1 MHRFVEAH
9 NRRGELAEALGF
21 RLGGGRAKMLFQLR
35 DGSLTLRQ
43 LADANGVDAPY
54 ATLVVDKLEAHGLVE
69 RRPHPDDKRRKLVT
83 LTAAGRAAIATADA
97 ILLRPPRAIGTRPA
111 QRAADP
117 APRGRR
123 DLAVEGRI
131 GGSPL
136 VAQRCR
142 ELSPAVGTEVC
153 RMQDAPP
160 ARHTGPPTQRARRVA
175 DAARSLLPEKHGV
188 CHARPRVGPLFALQP

>member
-97 ILLRPPRAIGTRPA
+97 ILLRPPRAIGT
-111 QRAADP
+111 
-117 APRGRR
+117 
-123 DLAVEGRI
+123 
-131 GGSPL
+131 
-136 VAQRCR
+136 
-142 ELSPAVGTEVC
+142 LSPDELAQLNGLLTRLHE
-153 RMQDAPP
+153 
-160 ARHTGPPTQRARRVA
+160 A
-175 DAARSLLPEKHGV
+175 DAT
-188 CHARPRVGPLFALQP
+188 